1 MLRKIYYKGAVY
13 PWHCDI
19 FGHMNVQFYMAKFDE
34 AAWNFLAELDF
45 TVDYFKNERKGLAA
59 IEHKINYHKEL
70 FAGQTV
76 SIKGR
81 LIEYGE
87 KTITFELKMYENQ
100 NTELA
105 AEIKTKVIM
114 IDLDRRK
121 TLPLKEEEKDR
132 LDKFLMF

>member
-1 MLRKIYYKGAVY
+1 
-13 PWHCDI
+13 
-19 FGHMNVQFYMAKFDE
+19 
-34 AAWNFLAELDF
+34 
-45 TVDYFKNERKGLAA
+45 
-59 IEHKINYHKEL
+59 L